1 MSLIIAAF
9 RKIQMLKGILP
20 PSDSDRGEFLLTF
33 VTVPLSPFLVIY
45 TYVPT
50 MLGSFCPPDLG
61 QTAD

>member
-1 MSLIIAAF
+1 
-9 RKIQMLKGILP
+9 MLKGILP

-45 TYVPT
+45 TYVLT
-50 MLGSFCPPDLG
+50 MLGSFWPPDLG